1 MDTFPYD
8 SWEEA
13 LAAAQEAG
21 EGFFTFGPGGNTATV
36 ILTILGVLAMVAT
49 VLAFVFTEKRNLEEH
64 VERIRNEGMIGNG

>member
-13 LAAAQEAG
+13 IAAAMESG

-36 ILTILGVLAMVAT
+36 ILTILGAIAMVVT
-49 VLAFVFTEKRNLEEH
+49 LVTFVLTEKGRLEEQAA
-64 VERIRNEGMIGNG
+64 RIRNEGTIG

>member
-13 LAAAQEAG
+13 LAAARESG

-36 ILTILGVLAMVAT
+36 ILTILGAIAMVVSIVAW
-49 VLAFVFTEKRNLEEH
+49 VVTENRNLAEH
-64 VERIRNEGMIGNG
+64 AERIRNEGTIG